1 MCGPEDSHTWYEQWS
16 KFTKKE
22 SFPDTHGIV
31 KLFRNSVGRL
41 TTHDYDWHGSETFW
55 DQIEANIGNIQHVYM
70 AGGEPLLIERHYE
83 FLSKCISI
91 GVAQNIVLEYNTN
104 GTTLP
109 HRVLEMWQHF
119 KQVRIGL
126 SIDGVG
132 KVVEYQRWPAKW
144 SQLQTNLIKLNTF
157 IDSNPNVIA
166 WLAVTVTAYNVMHIA
181 DMIDWKISSGLTN
194 INKYTLLMSPHMAH
208 KPESTN
214 VRLLPKEYKQKVE
227 ARFTESFD
235 TIKDPA
241 LKARAGI
248 IYASITKF
256 MNAEDWFDKY
266 FLEFKELTEFLDKER
281 NQSILD
287 IIPEFDTW
295 KI

>member
-1 MCGPEDSHTWYEQWS
+1 
-16 KFTKKE
+16 
-22 SFPDTHGIV
+22 
-31 KLFRNSVGRL
+31 
-41 TTHDYDWHGSETFW
+41 
-55 DQIEANIGNIQHVYM
+55 
-70 AGGEPLLIERHYE
+70 
-83 FLSKCISI
+83 
-91 GVAQNIVLEYNTN
+91 
-104 GTTLP
+104 
-109 HRVLEMWQHF
+109 
-119 KQVRIGL
+119 
-126 SIDGVG
+126 
-132 KVVEYQRWPAKW
+132 
-144 SQLQTNLIKLNTF
+144 
-157 IDSNPNVIA
+157 
-166 WLAVTVTAYNVMHIA
+166 
-181 DMIDWKISSGLTN
+181 
-194 INKYTLLMSPHMAH
+194 MSPHMAH